1 MPSDQWVIPHF
12 TVNNEN
18 IYIYIY
24 IYQGYW
30 WIKGSQ
36 LNAKNIFL
44 FYTFNVTLSSVYF
57 VIGNKKED
65 NDMLKVLLDKS
76 LK

>member
-24 IYQGYW
+24 ISGILVDQRV
-30 WIKGSQ
+30 
-36 LNAKNIFL
+36 NAKNIFL
-44 FYTFNVTLSSVYF
+44 FYNFNVTLSSVYF
-57 VIGNKKED
+57 VIGNQKND